1 MGGKMTKVQE
11 TQPISK
17 RAYAAAMTSIADRI
31 RELSE
36 SVDSMGCL
44 DSADQPDLVEI
55 SHHLDI
61 AEDLIRDM
69 VCRIKCRS
77 DNEAEN

>member
-1 MGGKMTKVQE
+1 MEKVQK

-17 RAYAAAMTSIADRI
+17 RVYVAAMLSLADQI
-31 RELSE
+31 RELYE

-44 DSADQPDLVEI
+44 DSADQPDLWEI
-55 SHHLDI
+55 LHHLDI
-61 AEDLIRDM
+61 AEDLIRDL

-77 DNEAEN
+77 DDEAEN

>member
-1 MGGKMTKVQE
+1 MEKVQKI
-11 TQPISK
+11 QPVSK
-17 RAYAAAMTSIADRI
+17 KAYIEAMTDAADQI
-31 RELSE
+31 LKLNEAIYN
-36 SVDSMGCL
+36 MGWL
-44 DSADQPDLVEI
+44 NGMDQPDVCEI

-77 DNEAEN
+77 DDEAEN

>member
-1 MGGKMTKVQE
+1 MGKVQKI
-11 TQPISK
+11 QPISK
-17 RAYAAAMTSIADRI
+17 KVYIEAMTDAAEQILKLNEAI
-31 RELSE
+31 Y
-36 SVDSMGCL
+36 SMGWL
-44 DSADQPDLVEI
+44 KGEDQPDLFEI
-55 SHHLDI
+55 TRHLDI

>member
-1 MGGKMTKVQE
+1 MEKVQK

-17 RAYAAAMTSIADRI
+17 RVYVAAMLSLADQI
-31 RELSE
+31 RKLYE
-36 SVDSMGCL
+36 SVDSMGWL
-44 DSADQPDLVEI
+44 DSEDQPDLCEI
-55 SHHLDI
+55 LHHLDI

-77 DNEAEN
+77 DDEAEN

>member
-1 MGGKMTKVQE
+1 MAKVQKI
-11 TQPISK
+11 QPVSK
-17 RAYAAAMTSIADRI
+17 KAYIEAMTDAADQI
-31 RELSE
+31 LKLNEAIY
-36 SVDSMGCL
+36 SMGWFNCM
-44 DSADQPDLVEI
+44 DQPDLVEI

-77 DNEAEN
+77 DDEAEN

>member
-1 MGGKMTKVQE
+1 MEKVQK

-17 RAYAAAMTSIADRI
+17 RVYVAAMLSLADQI
-31 RELSE
+31 RELYE
-36 SVDSMGCL
+36 SVDSMGWL
-44 DSADQPDLVEI
+44 DSEDQSDLVEI
-55 SHHLDI
+55 SRHLDI

-77 DNEAEN
+77 DDEAEN

>member
-1 MGGKMTKVQE
+1 MEKVQKI
-11 TQPISK
+11 QPVSK
-17 RAYAAAMTSIADRI
+17 KAYIEAMTDAAEQILKLNEAI
-31 RELSE
+31 Y
-36 SVDSMGCL
+36 SMGWFNCM
-44 DSADQPDLVEI
+44 DQPDLVEI

>member
-1 MGGKMTKVQE
+1 MEKIQE

-17 RAYAAAMTSIADRI
+17 RVYVAAMLSLADQI
-31 RELSE
+31 RQLYE
-36 SVDSMGCL
+36 SVGSMGWL
-44 DSADQPDLVEI
+44 KGEDQPDLYEI
-55 SHHLDI
+55 QHHLDI

-77 DNEAEN
+77 DDEAEN

>member
-1 MGGKMTKVQE
+1 MAKVQKI
-11 TQPISK
+11 QPVSK
-17 RAYAAAMTSIADRI
+17 KAYIEAMTDVADQI
-31 RELSE
+31 LKLNEAIY
-36 SVDSMGCL
+36 SMGWL
-44 DSADQPDLVEI
+44 DGMDQPDLVEI

-77 DNEAEN
+77 DDEAES